1 MEIIAGGEK
10 TYRITNLS
18 LQAKNPDRVNVF
30 VDDKYSFSLDVAQ
43 VADLGVKIGLEI
55 SDDILVELKEASEF
69 GKLYVRALEW
79 ALVRPRSVKETK
91 DYLYKKT
98 LDKKVRVLNMDRSG
112 TTACKLK
119 SGVSSKVTE
128 AVLKKLVEKGYVDD
142 YKFAAFWAENR
153 NLRKGIS
160 AKRLRLELMKKGVD
174 SGVIEEV
181 LAGGERNDSDEM
193 QKIIAKKRKKY
204 DDKQLV
210 AYLVRQGFDYYEA
223 KEAVTKS
230 YDD

>member
-1 MEIIAGGEK
+1 
-10 TYRITNLS
+10 
-18 LQAKNPDRVNVF
+18 
-30 VDDKYSFSLDVAQ
+30 
-43 VADLGVKIGLEI
+43 
-55 SDDILVELKEASEF
+55 
-69 GKLYVRALEW
+69 
-79 ALVRPRSVKETK
+79 
-91 DYLYKKT
+91 
-98 LDKKVRVLNMDRSG
+98 
-112 TTACKLK
+112 
-119 SGVSSKVTE
+119 
-128 AVLKKLVEKGYVDD
+128 
-142 YKFAAFWAENR
+142 
-153 NLRKGIS
+153 
-160 AKRLRLELMKKGVD
+160 MKKGVD